1 MGRRNFLGVNFDCF
15 STVFRGLIMIS
26 KAKRWEMRGFTHAYQ
41 PVYILLSLFLLVS
54 VVNCGFLKEVQRDF
68 EVMLESQSRMIQGEV
83 AQVIGSEVDEIASTL
98 EERISER
105 IEDEAQQISDD
116 LQERI
121 GVVLAS
127 QASKIRKDIDKVKKV
142 LDSTNSILEIL
153 DASFGMEV
161 DDLQKRI
168 QSVKQKIEKTESKID
183 RILSDPRVQMLSVAV
198 QELGK
203 AMAKKSMESK
213 RKDLR
218 FYLGFFL
225 WILGGIL
232 YGLSKVFRKDKE
244 GI

>member
-1 MGRRNFLGVNFDCF
+1 
-15 STVFRGLIMIS
+15 
-26 KAKRWEMRGFTHAYQ
+26 
-41 PVYILLSLFLLVS
+41 
-54 VVNCGFLKEVQRDF
+54 
-68 EVMLESQSRMIQGEV
+68 
-83 AQVIGSEVDEIASTL
+83 
-98 EERISER
+98 
-105 IEDEAQQISDD
+105 
-116 LQERI
+116 
-121 GVVLAS
+121 VLAS

-232 YGLSKVFRKDKE
+232 YGCSKVFRKDKE